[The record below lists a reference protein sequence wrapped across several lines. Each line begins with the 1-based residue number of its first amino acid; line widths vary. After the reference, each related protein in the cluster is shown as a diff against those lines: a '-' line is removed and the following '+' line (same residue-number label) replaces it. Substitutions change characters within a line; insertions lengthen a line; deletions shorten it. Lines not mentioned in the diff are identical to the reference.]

1 MGLIPELGRSPVR
14 GDGNP
19 LQDPR
24 LKNPMDREAWWAAIQ
39 GVAKSHTRLNT
50 HASLTVFTV
59 LYTMFPGHVFY
70 NWTFVPFDQLRRF
83 SPAHSPQIQPPARCS
98 LFL

>member
-1 MGLIPELGRSPVR
+1 MGSIPGSGRSPIR
-14 GDGNP
+14 GDGKP

-24 LKNPMDREAWWAAIQ
+24 LKNPMDRVAWWAAIQ

-59 LYTMFPGHVFY
+59 LYT
-70 NWTFVPFDQLRRF
+70 NVPRTCILQLDVCAF
-83 SPAHSPQIQPPARCS
+83 
-98 LFL
+98 